1 MSETLQRAV
10 FCSQMGGQRC
20 QVQGAVD
27 VLPVQWPFPLLARNL
42 GFPLGDQSS
51 PPEWHGGQV
60 VLMWLLRGIRVI
72 RQ

>member
-1 MSETLQRAV
+1 MVGLCRGV

-27 VLPVQWPFPLLARNL
+27 VCQSNGLPCWQGILVSFWEANL
-42 GFPLGDQSS
+42 PH
-51 PPEWHGGQV
+51 PEWHGGQV